1 MKFVL
6 VNGRTPRP
14 QSFCALCC
22 EAIGESYLRELSTRL
37 FYCDHKCYAGHCKID
52 CSCAMAG
59 DSAVITS
66 EAVTPNTCLR
76 EEGRMEL
83 SLVGG

>member
-22 EAIGESYLRELSTRL
+22 EPIGESYLREIATRL
-37 FYCDHKCYAGHCKID
+37 SYCDHQCYAGA
-52 CSCAMAG
+52 AMASSFR
-59 DSAVITS
+59 DAAWHPFS
-66 EAVTPNTCLR
+66 LR
-76 EEGRMEL
+76 LGGR
-83 SLVGG
+83 S

>member
-22 EAIGESYLRELSTRL
+22 EPIGQSYLREISTRL
-37 FYCDHKCYAGHCKID
+37 SYCDHMCYVAATWKAP
-52 CSCAMAG
+52 SFRLVAPFA
-59 DSAVITS
+59 SS
-66 EAVTPNTCLR
+66 LR
-76 EEGRMEL
+76 LGGR
-83 SLVGG
+83 S

>member
-22 EAIGESYLRELSTRL
+22 EAIAESYVREIATRL
-37 FYCDHKCYAGHCKID
+37 SYCDQRCYLGHSKL
-52 CSCAMAG
+52 
-59 DSAVITS
+59 SAPVQKHARAS
-66 EAVTPNTCLR
+66 
-76 EEGRMEL
+76 
-83 SLVGG
+83 

>member
-22 EAIGESYLRELSTRL
+22 EPVGESYLRELTTRL
-37 FYCDHKCYAGHCKID
+37 FYCDHECYAGNRNAAAPALQKHARA
-52 CSCAMAG
+52 S
-59 DSAVITS
+59 
-66 EAVTPNTCLR
+66 
-76 EEGRMEL
+76 
-83 SLVGG
+83 

>member
-22 EAIGESYLRELSTRL
+22 EPIGESYVRELSTRL
-37 FYCDHKCYAGHCKID
+37 SYCDHKCYL
-52 CSCAMAG
+52 G
-59 DSAVITS
+59 DGKVAVRALAEAS
-66 EAVTPNTCLR
+66 EGVMTPPTLRMTCR
-76 EEGRMEL
+76 SRR
-83 SLVGG
+83 VRVW

>member
-22 EAIGESYLRELSTRL
+22 EPIGATYLRELRTRL
-37 FYCDHKCYAGHCKID
+37 SYCDQRCYSGHCK
-52 CSCAMAG
+52 MAVQTLKKQARA
-59 DSAVITS
+59 S
-66 EAVTPNTCLR
+66 
-76 EEGRMEL
+76 
-83 SLVGG
+83 

>member
-22 EAIGESYLRELSTRL
+22 EPIGESYLRELTTRL
-37 FYCDHKCYAGHCKID
+37 SYCDHKCYAGHCK
-52 CSCAMAG
+52 
-59 DSAVITS
+59 
-66 EAVTPNTCLR
+66 LR
-76 EEGRMEL
+76 VPALQKHARA
-83 SLVGG
+83 S